1 MDKQEQIEFILDHYE
16 NPRRKGALPDAEAVV
31 EGGNPGCGDIVTIYL
46 KVDPKTGKADVTF
59 EGTGCT
65 ISQASASY
73 LAEEATGKT
82 IEELLAIDANDL
94 MDALGKEI
102 VQQRTRCATLSL
114 DTLRAAIRKRE
125 RDVMKA
131 SVDRV

>member
-1 MDKQEQIEFILDHYE
+1 MDRQEQIEFLLDHYE
-16 NPRRKGALPDAEAVV
+16 NPRRKEALPDAEAVV

-46 KVDPKTGKADVTF
+46 KVDPETGRAAVTF

-82 IEELLAIDANDL
+82 IEEVLAIDYNDL

-102 VQQRTRCATLSL
+102 VEQRTRCATLSL
-114 DTLRAAIRKRE
+114 DTLRAAIRRRE
-125 RDVMKA
+125 RERMLQA
-131 SVDRV
+131 NTE